1 MATYKTIFSK
11 TLDTCVDPEGGT
23 GGPDPPEK
31 LQKHRVSG
39 QDPLKSQSYQASIP
53 VIVLFGS
60 SLRSSTKT
68 MLSKLDPP
76 PRPTNLLGSTHGTY
90 KGAGD
95 KLDPSQAAM
104 MIWVCSFF
112 LFIKSEGTNHKGHLL
127 LSSAKI
133 F

>member
-11 TLDTCVDPEGGT
+11 TMDTCVNPEGGT
-23 GGPDPPEK
+23 GVPDPPEK
-31 LQKHRVSG
+31 SPKHRVSG

-53 VIVLFGS
+53 FIVLFGS
-60 SLRSSTKT
+60 F
-68 MLSKLDPP
+68 PP
-76 PRPTNLLGSTHGTY
+76 PPPPPHNLLGSTHGTYYY

-112 LFIKSEGTNHKGHLL
+112 LFIKSEGTNHKSHLL
-127 LSSAKI
+127 LSSAET
-133 F
+133 FQLPLGQRV